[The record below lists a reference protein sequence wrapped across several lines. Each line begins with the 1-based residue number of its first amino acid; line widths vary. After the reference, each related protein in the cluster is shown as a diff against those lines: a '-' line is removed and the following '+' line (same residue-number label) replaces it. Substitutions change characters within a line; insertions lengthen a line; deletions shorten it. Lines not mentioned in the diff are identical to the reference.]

1 MCLLES
7 PASAC
12 RRLCQELAS
21 TGPLE
26 DQVLYR
32 QQLEE
37 LDPLIR
43 FCQYEQSRA
52 GASKAA
58 SQAQQPPE
66 QLQVS
71 CHLT

>member
-1 MCLLES
+1 M
-7 PASAC
+7 
-12 RRLCQELAS
+12 
-21 TGPLE
+21 
-26 DQVLYR
+26 LYR

-52 GASKAA
+52 GASKAG

-71 CHLT
+71 CLLAGNDLGAGQS